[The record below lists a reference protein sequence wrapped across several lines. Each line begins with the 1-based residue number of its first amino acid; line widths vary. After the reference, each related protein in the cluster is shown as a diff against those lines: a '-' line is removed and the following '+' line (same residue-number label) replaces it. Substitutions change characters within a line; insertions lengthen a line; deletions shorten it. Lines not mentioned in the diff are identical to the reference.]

1 MEPEPMKVRSIRR
14 TEIPLFARLSINP
27 RRTEEV
33 LVEMFEKCESCP
45 EWCFVGLENRKAIA
59 RIGFWVLPSI
69 ISTFHVSWL
78 ELPWHEA
85 RFKTGAE
92 LWREVLPRV
101 RNFGATHVES
111 AIDSDDEHH
120 RQRVGFY
127 EFSGLPLIQE
137 KREYVLQPGTAI
149 SEPRPGLVFRSVK
162 EVGTDAFLRAIERV
176 TKGTLDREDQL
187 ARREEEPEAAAQSY
201 FGILKDIDYT
211 PERWLLA
218 FTQRGALVG
227 LAAPQMLND
236 TVGAVN
242 YIGVVPEQRG
252 KGYVRD
258 LLSKGTELLS
268 RAGARRVIASID
280 LLNTPMI
287 AAAVRAGFKPEVTSR
302 IYRLKL

>member
-1 MEPEPMKVRSIRR
+1 MKVRSIRR

-45 EWCFVGLENRKAIA
+45 EWCFVALENRKAIA

-69 ISTFHVSWL
+69 ISTFHVGWL
-78 ELPWHEA
+78 ELPW
-85 RFKTGAE
+85 RKDQFKTGAE

-120 RQRVGFY
+120 RQRVRLY
-127 EFSGLPLIQE
+127 ELLGLPLIQE

-149 SEPRPGLVFRSVK
+149 SESRPGLVFRSVK

-187 ARREEEPEAAAQSY
+187 DLEEKPESAARSY

-218 FTQRGALVG
+218 FTRRGALVG
-227 LAAPQMLND
+227 LVAPQMLND
-236 TVGAVN
+236 SVGAVN
-242 YIGVVPEQRG
+242 YIGVVPEQRSL
-252 KGYVRD
+252 GYVND
-258 LLSKGTELLS
+258 LLSKGTTLL
-268 RAGARRVIASID
+268 RDAGARQIIASID

-287 AAAVRAGFKPEVTSR
+287 SAAIRAGFKPEVTSR

>member
-1 MEPEPMKVRSIRR
+1 MEPESVKLRSIRR
-14 TEIPLFARLSINP
+14 TEIPLFAHLSTNP

-45 EWCFVGLENRKAIA
+45 EWCFVALENRKAVA

-69 ISTFHVSWL
+69 ISTFHVGWL

-92 LWREVLPRV
+92 LWREALPRA
-101 RNFGATHVES
+101 RDFGATHIES

-127 EFSGLPLIQE
+127 ELIGLLLIQE

-149 SEPRPGLVFRSVK
+149 SEPRPGLVLRSVK

-176 TKGTLDREDQL
+176 TRGTLDREDQL
-187 ARREEEPEAAAQSY
+187 ARREEKPEAAARSY
-201 FGILKDIDYT
+201 LGILRDIDDT

-218 FTQRGALVG
+218 FTRRGALVG

-252 KGYVRD
+252 QGYVN
-258 LLSKGTELLS
+258 
-268 RAGARRVIASID
+268 D
-280 LLNTPMI
+280 LLNT
-287 AAAVRAGFKPEVTSR
+287 TC
-302 IYRLKL
+302 